1 MKSTVGRPPSCSL
14 ARSAGLTLAVGLV
27 GLGTHW
33 AAKHLGWDFPS
44 FGYAVGIVVWKL
56 ATLGLLAHA
65 LWRYE
70 GRALDARALGLTR
83 DVFSRERRAT
93 ARVAGLALL
102 GTAAL
107 WFAVAQ
113 IPGLGTSLASAETY
127 GQIRTVSA
135 GVLLLQVL
143 VAYPLTVLAEEAFF
157 RGFLQPRLPW
167 APPVLS
173 GVLWAVHHLQ
183 QASTIPS
190 LVPLGVALGIIRW
203 WTGDVRVSGLV
214 HYAGDVAFFLSSY
227 TVAERL

>member
-1 MKSTVGRPPSCSL
+1 MAEPGFAPERI
-14 ARSAGLTLAVGLV
+14 LAVLREHGVRYVLV
-27 GLGTHW
+27 GGF
-33 AAKHLGWDFPS
+33 AAVIHGSPYVTTDLD
-44 FGYAVGIVVWKL
+44 VVPERSEENL
-56 ATLGLLAHA
+56 RRLSEA
-65 LWRYE
+65 L
-70 GRALDARALGLTR
+70 RAMH
-83 DVFSRERRAT
+83 
-93 ARVAGLALL
+93 ARVWTEREPRGIRFEHD
-102 GTAAL
+102 AA
-107 WFAVAQ
+107 
-113 IPGLGTSLASAETY
+113 SLASAETY
-127 GQIRTVSA
+127 GQVRTVSA